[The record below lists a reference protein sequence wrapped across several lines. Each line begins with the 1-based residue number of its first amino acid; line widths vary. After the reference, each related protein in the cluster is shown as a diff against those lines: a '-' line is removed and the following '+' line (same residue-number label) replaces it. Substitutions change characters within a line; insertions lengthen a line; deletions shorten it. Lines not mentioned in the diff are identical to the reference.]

1 MIEIEEQQTNGIN
14 TIPILRGNCLLCIFS
29 IILNII
35 EIKIILSLKFLKSI
49 LYRLLYLISI
59 SEIINCVIHIV
70 QSILIIYDINQ
81 KALYIII
88 SIIIYFTDTFFLVLL
103 VCLCDAMNTMI
114 LKQNK
119 QISSNK
125 TYKYI
130 SLIIALLLTIL
141 YCLFLFGIIKNKNNN
156 LYLNLISWKFIS
168 NEDIFN
174 YGNIFEYFSYYITI
188 IIYFI
193 IIVYSFV
200 LISKIW
206 FFIKEKSQDESR
218 PKNWAKLNEFI
229 IKMLK
234 YPAYGALWVF
244 PHIFYSLFE
253 ISKKTKDDI
262 NIIRW
267 KYFLYFIYTFISSI
281 RGILFFK
288 LFISN
293 ERIKKYIQSKIQ
305 NITFFQSIINDD
317 INNYLVENKKNS
329 ITNNLIELGGTKN
342 SLLKEGLLEEK
353 DMKINN
359 VDSNEN
365 DEDRNDYDDDSS
377 SISSKNKEN
386 SNNQALLGRDKNV
399 QILSNQNE
407 KDED

>member
-317 INNYLVENKKNS
+317 INKYLVENKKNS